1 MANAQ
6 GATAT
11 NSAMTCPG
19 SRRPACA
26 AAFSARARTAGSIAE
41 VPWRDATNEE
51 RLDGE
56 NGLLL
61 THSIDHLFD
70 RGFIGFENNGRLIIS
85 PVAHRPSLQ
94 RMGIEVTEP
103 INVGQFYKRTEEV
116 LGFPSAVDLVAVYPN
131 LALEREHWRSYTEAD
146 IVEGARVPIAKSERH
161 AAFGW
166 KPDILASRDRQFL
179 LLGLCR
185 CCLAP
190 GQSSA
195 RTYWHY

>member
-1 MANAQ
+1 
-6 GATAT
+6 
-11 NSAMTCPG
+11 MTCPG
-19 SRRPACA
+19 SRRPACT

-41 VPWRDATNEE
+41 VSGRDATNED

-103 INVGQFYKRTEEV
+103 INVGQFTSGQKKYLDFHRQSILLQSIRT
-116 LGFPSAVDLVAVYPN
+116 
-131 LALEREHWRSYTEAD
+131 WR
-146 IVEGARVPIAKSERH
+146 
-161 AAFGW
+161 
-166 KPDILASRDRQFL
+166 
-179 LLGLCR
+179 
-185 CCLAP
+185 
-190 GQSSA
+190 
-195 RTYWHY
+195 